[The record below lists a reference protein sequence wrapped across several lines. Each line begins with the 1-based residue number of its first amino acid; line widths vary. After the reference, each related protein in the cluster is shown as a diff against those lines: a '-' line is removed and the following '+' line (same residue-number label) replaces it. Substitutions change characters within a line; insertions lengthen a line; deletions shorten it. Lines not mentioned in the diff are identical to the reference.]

1 MKLLTPAGCTGLQEI
16 YYFTAM
22 MKPLRVIVLN
32 TTLLL
37 LSTFASAQVNTDSL
51 NRLLADKNLPV
62 AERVKN
68 LNLLAASLNQD
79 STNVALVLANEAYL
93 LALREEDPA
102 LQAASLLNL
111 SEGYLY
117 NDQYDQALSYAYTA
131 LDICL
136 AAKNDSAIA
145 RCLTNLGWIFYDTEN
160 SQFALQYHQQ
170 AHEYYRKL
178 NAPRRLSVSINAL
191 GLVYMLKGEFEQ
203 ASRYFDSTLL
213 IARQH
218 KLPGMISAALTNRG
232 ICENEFGQYKAAL
245 ADFNEALLMIG
256 ASKDVLSHAEILNQ
270 MARSYILL
278 KQFPEAEKLLTN
290 ARALI
295 AQSNSNTKKEK
306 LLDNLTNS
314 ALLYKELGEYQK
326 AFTQLEEYT
335 KVRNEILSKSKSE
348 AISVLKQKREAGENE
363 TRIITLT
370 AQKELRAFQRNALA
384 AGVLL
389 LIIIGLLLYRQLK
402 QRQKKEKELEAI
414 RRALIKQELDG
425 ALLEK
430 EALNNKLEFR
440 DNDLKNYALYISQRN
455 DMIRQFIDELMS
467 LNIHHDGKPENLTR
481 FNRMVH
487 KFQHD
492 LDINKD
498 AQDFNL
504 SVNEIHKDF
513 FYNLLQKYPGLTE
526 NERRLCAQIRLNLS
540 IKDIASLNNISVK
553 SVEMARYRLRKVFS
567 LEHKDSL
574 SDFLKNF

>member
-1 MKLLTPAGCTGLQEI
+1 
-16 YYFTAM
+16 M
-22 MKPLRVIVLN
+22 MRW
-32 TTLLL
+32 LLL
-37 LSTFASAQVNTDSL
+37 FAVCLYIGVPARAQLNMDSL
-51 NRLLADKNLPV
+51 GRVLTDKSLHAP
-62 AERVKN
+62 ERIRI
-68 LNLLAASLNQD
+68 LNQLAAYYNKD
-79 STNVALVLANEAYL
+79 STNHALVLANEAYL
-93 LALREEDPA
+93 LSLKEENTA

-117 NDQYDQALSYAYTA
+117 NDQYDQALNYGYTA
-131 LDICL
+131 LDLCL

-145 RCLTNLGWIFYDTEN
+145 RCVTNLGWIFYDTEN
-160 SQFALQYHQQ
+160 TQFALQYHQQ
-170 AHEYYRKL
+170 AHDIYRKAG
-178 NAPRRLSVSINAL
+178 NTRRLAVSMNAL
-191 GLVYMLKGEFEQ
+191 GLVYLLKDDFET
-203 ASRYFDSTLL
+203 ARRYFDSTFA

-218 KLPGMISAALTNRG
+218 GMGNMMAAALSNRG
-232 ICENEFGQYKAAL
+232 ICENEFGQYREAI
-245 ADFNEALLMIG
+245 ADFDQSLAVYSRTE
-256 ASKDVLSHAEILNQ
+256 VLSHAEVLNQ
-270 MARSYILL
+270 MAYSRIML
-278 KQFPEAEKLLTN
+278 KEYPEAERLLRD

-295 AQSNSNTKKEK
+295 ARSNSNTKKEK

-314 ALLYKELGEYQK
+314 VLLYQELGEYKK
-326 AFTQLEEYT
+326 AFEELQEYT
-335 KVRNEILSKSKSE
+335 KVRNQILSKSKSE
-348 AISVLKQKREAGENE
+348 AISALKLKREAQENE
-363 TRIITLT
+363 TRIITLV

-384 AGVLL
+384 VGVVLI
-389 LIIIGLLLYRQLK
+389 IIIGLLFYSKLRQK
-402 QRQKKEKELEAI
+402 QKKEQELEAV

-425 ALLEK
+425 ALMEK
-430 EALNNKLEFR
+430 AALNDKLEFR

-455 DMIRQFIDELMS
+455 EMIRHFIDELTS
-467 LNIHHDGKPENLTR
+467 LDIHNEAKKENIAR

-513 FYNLLQKYPGLTE
+513 FYNLLQQFPGLTE

-553 SVEMARYRLRKVFS
+553 SVEMARYRLRKVFN